1 LNRSLRVFSEYCPH
15 PPRSP
20 EHGFDARVYWLS
32 NHFSIHVRDSQSTLD
47 GMVAYAV
54 LFCLLF
60 LSSFANLPTAGLV
73 EIYRDSL
80 LRTGL
85 VTALALAVIIVYV
98 RFGAKKALRFRFV
111 NAKESLLASFLALL
125 IWALFWTLFGELSG
139 TYRFASEPIRI
150 GLAPLALCV
159 GLLNGLLVYA
169 YCAER
174 FVTGLGRTVGILISS
189 LFGWLLF
196 VAVSVDFALYL
207 FPVVLVLMYVGVR
220 TDSPVGPT
228 VAMGLLMA
236 LFYAYFAVSPWILG
250 SRQVGYWFMT
260 IVSVASAFVA
270 QLIIAK
276 LPFGVASHGGK
287 QAI

>member
-1 LNRSLRVFSEYCPH
+1 ML
-15 PPRSP
+15 
-20 EHGFDARVYWLS
+20 
-32 NHFSIHVRDSQSTLD
+32 
-47 GMVAYAV
+47 AYAV
-54 LFCLLF
+54 LFSLLF

-73 EIYRDSL
+73 EVYRDSL

-85 VTALALAVIIVYV
+85 VTALALAVIVVYV
-98 RFGAKKALRFRFV
+98 RFGTKKALRFRFA
-111 NAKESLLASFLALL
+111 NAKESLLPSFLALL
-125 IWALFWTLFGELSG
+125 IWAFFWTLFGELSG
-139 TYRFASEPIRI
+139 TYRFVSEPIRI

-174 FVTGLGRTVGILISS
+174 FITGLGRTAGILISS
-189 LFGWLLF
+189 LFAWLLF
-196 VAVSVDFALYL
+196 LAVSVDFALYL

-220 TDSPVGPT
+220 TDSPLGPT
-228 VAMGLLMA
+228 VATGLLMTF
-236 LFYAYFAVSPWILG
+236 FYAYFAVSAWILG

-270 QLIIAK
+270 QSIIAK

>member
-1 LNRSLRVFSEYCPH
+1 MNRSMRTVSEYCPH
-15 PPRSP
+15 APRNTG
-20 EHGFDARVYWLS
+20 HGVDARLYWVS
-32 NHFSIHVRDSQSTLD
+32 NHFSIHVRDFQSTLD

-54 LFCLLF
+54 LFSLLF
-60 LSSFANLPTAGLV
+60 LSSFASLPAGGLLEV
-73 EIYRDSL
+73 YRDSL

-98 RFGAKKALRFRFV
+98 RFGTKKALRFRF
-111 NAKESLLASFLALL
+111 ARARESLLASLSALL
-125 IWALFWTLFGELSG
+125 IWTLIWTLFGELSG
-139 TYRFASEPIRI
+139 TYRFASEPTRI
-150 GLAPLALCV
+150 GLMPLALCV

-174 FVTGLGRTVGILISS
+174 FITGLGTTVGILISS

-196 VAVSVDFALYL
+196 LAVSVDFALYL

-220 TDSPVGPT
+220 TESPIGPT
-228 VAMGLLMA
+228 AATSLLMA
-236 LFYAYFAVSPWILG
+236 FFYAYFAVSPWILG

-270 QLIIAK
+270 LSIVAK
-276 LPFGVASHGGK
+276 LPFGVASHGAK